1 MAGPPPPVYNGGYS
15 PGNQVMVGT
24 AVVGTAAATGL
35 LAHQMNNNSNNAH
48 DGGGF
53 TTNDLPPSYDSA
65 NSDAAWGL
73 DK

>member
-1 MAGPPPPVYNGGYS
+1 
-15 PGNQVMVGT
+15 MVGT
-24 AVVGTAAATGL
+24 AIVGTAAATGI

-53 TTNDLPPSYDSA
+53 TSNDLPPPSYVSA